1 MNMQNPSETNHSK
14 PPSDSLQDTSIYED
28 PLVDKF
34 LDYLKNDK
42 LLKLGIPKI
51 FSILSKYTNTH
62 GKQENQDE
70 IFDFF
75 IKCLNEYGR
84 RASPLLEFIDFSTD
98 DKIDYMNKLATEYSN
113 IIDFKYLNSSFI
125 PLLKQSQEKNT
136 EIKNEVEQL
145 KKLFLDKIEETE
157 KKYEKSIEDMKK
169 EIEELKMKNED
180 QNDFFEIGNVI
191 LTSKKLSENK
201 GWLECNGQKI
211 SKSKYPQ
218 LFNVLQT
225 QPVYEWNEQELDYT
239 EESGYLYYCSD
250 GNYIVRANIKKEENV
265 LYIYSQR
272 KSTDKWKTVIK
283 RLPNGRCNLAWYINK
298 MRYINNEFVI
308 PLLIKEDNYLSL
320 YSIHSQDPEEDWK
333 INKNCAI
340 DVSNIN
346 PDIFEDQEKYSY
358 IFEFSQID
366 YINNT
371 YVVSIFIQDS
381 DNCHQYLAYGLNL
394 SSEFNLNTN
403 FSHKNFHNFP
413 FLEYFN
419 NKWVLCT
426 SCNYDACIYVSNDI
440 SSLSPNSE
448 QHIICDGNKSD
459 RFILVGIQTN
469 NKELVVIGYQEK
481 NDEVKYIRIYYS
493 TNLTGFSHR
502 QFDEFTI
509 IDFYSLCFC
518 CGRFFFI
525 CHKSEQYFI
534 FYSNENN
541 LDEWENHQITRDHDE
556 CHSNFYRIKNI
567 LFYICQ
573 GETKMHCLN
582 SAINDL
588 YKPLPEY
595 PQIKNLTSYIK
606 ANK

>member
-1 MNMQNPSETNHSK
+1 MNTQNPSETNHSE

-28 PLVDKF
+28 LIVDKF
-34 LDYLKNDK
+34 LDYVQNDK

-51 FSILSKYTNTH
+51 FRILNKYTNTH

-84 RASPLLEFIDFSTD
+84 TASPLLEFIDFSTD

-113 IIDFKYLNSSFI
+113 IIDFKFLNSSFI

-169 EIEELKMKNED
+169 EIDELKMKNED

-191 LTSKKLSENK
+191 LTSKKLSEDN

-225 QPVYEWNEQELDYT
+225 QPVYEWNEQELDSP
-239 EESGYLYYCSD
+239 EESQYRYYCSD
-250 GNYIVRANIKKEENV
+250 GNYMVRANIKEGENV

-272 KSTDKWKTVIK
+272 KSTDKWEKVIK
-283 RLPNGRCNLAWYINK
+283 RLPNSICNIKNCFNK
-298 MRYINNEFVI
+298 MRYVNNEFVV
-308 PLLIKEDNYLSL
+308 PLLIKEDNYLNL
-320 YSIHSQDPEEDWK
+320 YSIHSQDPEGDWK

-346 PDIFEDQEKYSY
+346 PDIFDVKSNNLYS
-358 IFEFSQID
+358 FDVSQID

-371 YVVSIFIQDS
+371 YVVSIYISDS

-394 SSEFNLNTN
+394 SSEFNLNKN
-403 FSHKNFHNFP
+403 FSHKNFNHFP

-440 SSLSPNSE
+440 SSLSPDSE

-459 RFILVGIQTN
+459 HFILLGIQTN
-469 NKELVVIGYQEK
+469 NKELVVIGHQMK
-481 NDEVKYIRIYYS
+481 NDDLKYIRIYYS
-493 TNLTGFSHR
+493 TNLTIFSHI
-502 QFDEFTI
+502 QFDEFI
-509 IDFYSLCFC
+509 ISDFYSLCFC

-525 CHKSEQYFI
+525 GRKSGQHSI

-541 LDEWENHQITRDHDE
+541 LDEWENYQIPGSKPLRY
-556 CHSNFYRIKNI
+556 NFYRIKNI
-567 LFYICQ
+567 LFYVYQYRDKIKILSS
-573 GETKMHCLN
+573 E
-582 SAINDL
+582 IDDL